1 MQVSIESTG
10 ALERR
15 MSVEVPG
22 ERITGEVDKRL
33 KSLVKSARVD
43 GFRPGKVPMSVI
55 RRQYVQRVRQDVLG
69 EVIRS
74 SFVEAIKAE
83 KLDLAGEPRI
93 DEVNDKD
100 AEGLG
105 YTATFEVYP
114 SVAIADL
121 TSASIKRPV
130 VDLNDQDVDRM
141 IEKLRRQ
148 RQTWGSVE
156 RPAQDGDQVRI
167 SFKGSIDGEGFEGG
181 EKQDVPLV
189 LGSKSVIDGFE
200 EGIAGAGAG
209 ETVEL
214 DLRFPEDYQA
224 KQLAGKPVHFRIEVI
239 AVAEP
244 VLPEVDESFMKSFGV
259 EDGDLETFRND
270 IRSNMER
277 ERDQAVKARV
287 KDQVMDALVEAHS
300 IELPKVLVEQEIDR
314 LQHQAEQGALAGL
327 KKQGL
332 SLPRELFEDK
342 ARRRVTLGL
351 LVGEIVKE
359 HNIVLDKDRVRATV
373 ETIASNYDDPDE
385 VVSWYYAH
393 RDQLASVE
401 MQVLEEQVVDWVV
414 GRAQVVDEP
423 MDFEALIDASKLKDS
438 KP

>member
-1 MQVSIESTG
+1 M
-10 ALERR
+10 LW
-15 MSVEVPG
+15 
-22 ERITGEVDKRL
+22 
-33 KSLVKSARVD
+33 
-43 GFRPGKVPMSVI
+43 GFPW
-55 RRQYVQRVRQDVLG
+55 QRWWKN
-69 EVIRS
+69 S
-74 SFVEAIKAE
+74 
-83 KLDLAGEPRI
+83 
-93 DEVNDKD
+93 NDKD

-200 EGIAGAGAG
+200 EGLAGAGAG